1 MADAFSDPLCPLT
14 NKKAPQQGAF
24 LYLEFVRLVLRLF
37 LFKIG
42 EQSEDELFLLFG
54 KTI

>member
-1 MADAFSDPLCPLT
+1 MADAFSDRLCPFA

-24 LYLEFVRLVLRLF
+24 LYLEFVRLILRLF

-54 KTI
+54 KAI

>member
-1 MADAFSDPLCPLT
+1 MAGSFSERLCPLT

-24 LYLEFVRLVLRLF
+24 LYLEFARLVFRLF

-54 KTI
+54 KAI